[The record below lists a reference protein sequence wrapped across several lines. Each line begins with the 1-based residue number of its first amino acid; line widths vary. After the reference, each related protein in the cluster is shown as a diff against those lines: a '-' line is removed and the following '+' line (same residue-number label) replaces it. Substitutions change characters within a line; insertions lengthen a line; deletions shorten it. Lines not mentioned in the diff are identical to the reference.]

1 MFAIALRLKP
11 DQDPYEELKALA
23 QEKQI
28 KAGVILSMVG
38 SFKKAKI
45 RFANK
50 EQAELLAGPFEIVSA
65 TGTLGMAGQH
75 IHVAVSDA
83 TGRTLGGHL
92 SAGSLIYTTCEVVVL
107 DLSNEWNFERV
118 LDKETG
124 YPELKP
130 VR

>member
-11 DQDPYEELKALA
+11 NQDPYDELKALA
-23 QEKQI
+23 REKQI

-45 RFANK
+45 RFANQ
-50 EQAELLAGPFEIVSA
+50 EQAQLLDGPFEIVSA
-65 TGTLGMAGQH
+65 TGTLGIAGQH
-75 IHVAVSDA
+75 IHVAISDA

-92 SAGSLIYTTCEVVVL
+92 SAGSLIYTTCEVVIL
-107 DLSNEWNFERV
+107 DLSNEWNFQRV
-118 LDKETG
+118 IDKETG

>member
-11 DQDPYEELKALA
+11 NQDPYEELKALA

-38 SFKKAKI
+38 SFKKARI

-50 EQAELLAGPFEIVSA
+50 EQAELLDGPFEIVSA

-75 IHVAVSDA
+75 IHVAIADA

-92 SAGSLIYTTCEVVVL
+92 SAGSLIYTTCEVVIL

>member
-11 DQDPYEELKALA
+11 NQDPYEELKALA
-23 QEKQI
+23 REKQI

-45 RFANK
+45 RFANQ
-50 EQAELLAGPFEIVSA
+50 EQAQLLDGPFEIVSA
-65 TGTLGMAGQH
+65 TGTLGIAGQH
-75 IHVAVSDA
+75 IHVAISDA

-92 SAGSLIYTTCEVVVL
+92 SAGSLIYTTCEVVIL
-107 DLSNEWNFERV
+107 DLSNEWNFQRV

>member
-11 DQDPYEELKALA
+11 NQDPYDELKALA
-23 QEKQI
+23 REKQI

-45 RFANK
+45 RFANQ
-50 EQAELLAGPFEIVSA
+50 EQAQLLDGPFEIVSA
-65 TGTLGMAGQH
+65 TGTLGIAGQH
-75 IHVAVSDA
+75 IHVAISDA

-92 SAGSLIYTTCEVVVL
+92 SAGSLIYTTCEVVIL
-107 DLSNEWNFERV
+107 DLSNEWNFQRV